1 MGINITH
8 LALNL
13 LKGDYLKTHLFNAES
28 RLYEVEDFHKIYCT
42 YTVDIIFA
50 NLRLTSSSSSS
61 SFAAY
66 LFASFDK
73 LWVRSKPASV
83 MEFTHIRDKF
93 EAAVI
98 EKLRQH
104 DAVFKWDPYLEQV

>member
-42 YTVDIIFA
+42 YTVNMFFA
-50 NLRLTSSSSSS
+50 NLRLTSS
-61 SFAAY
+61 
-66 LFASFDK
+66 LFFFFFFFCS
-73 LWVRSKPASV
+73 LPLCL
-83 MEFTHIRDKF
+83 
-93 EAAVI
+93 
-98 EKLRQH
+98 LRQ
-104 DAVFKWDPYLEQV
+104 AVGALETGLGDGVYPHSRQVRGGGH